1 MISYRHRRLA
11 GPPARESELVSNTS
25 KPARRLNRR
34 LAIGATALAS
44 LGTAALA
51 TSPAS
56 AASQGA
62 TR

>member
-1 MISYRHRRLA
+1 MTSYRHRRLA
-11 GPPARESELVSNTS
+11 GLPARESELVSNT
-25 KPARRLNRR
+25 P
-34 LAIGATALAS
+34 IGAAALAS